1 MGQYTS
7 YWLYQKYE
15 TRGSQDPIPCYP
27 NVYSVDGDG
36 TMPLVV
42 RKEDDTQ
49 CGYVPPI
56 VVRYRWV
63 NIPITQ
69 DYVCDKCSS
78 IEYRWVKSDET
89 ICIEDEPETEYRWVN
104 IDINTDYYCE
114 GTTKYYKQKKQ
125 QSSDGGQTWS
135 DVVPAEYRKGDI
147 AEEGSEDC
155 GYIPPYEN
163 EFLFDDKTTVKNLNV
178 ISAGGSL
185 NIGVISYVNGVQTD
199 LYSLVEKDMW
209 IQYNS
214 HTATSFKI
222 TVERNN
228 DASRDGILSLKQNQ
242 TGKIITLNIHQA

>member
-27 NVYSVDGDG
+27 NVYSVDGDD

-42 RKEDDTQ
+42 RNEDDTQ
-49 CGYVPPI
+49 CGYVPP
-56 VVRYRWV
+56 VEPMYRWV

-69 DYVCDKCSS
+69 DYICDDCNEV
-78 IEYRWVKSDET
+78 EYRWINMDV
-89 ICIEDEPETEYRWVN
+89 
-104 IDINTDYYCE
+104 NTDYYCE

-135 DVVPAEYRKGDI
+135 DVVPAEYRKGGV

-185 NIGVISYVNGVQTD
+185 DIGVISYVNGEQTD

-222 TVERNN
+222 TVERN
-228 DASRDGILSLKQNQ
+228 DGASKDGILSLKQNQ